1 MIISL
6 YAFRVLSSYPGLFW
20 LRILT
25 QNNIEES
32 QEGPIHKRT
41 VNVNCVDPLGRSAI
55 LMAID
60 NENYEMLKL
69 LIDSNVDVKDALLY
83 AVSEEFVEAVELL
96 LNIDGDPYVSSNLLK
111 KLVGQF
117 PCRLLTWRLTW
128 RLYTAYEAEI
138 IQILLLGLINIKY
151 GDIF

>member
-1 MIISL
+1 MSNFNINL
-6 YAFRVLSSYPGLFW
+6 LELRYEDARVTECRLFRI
-20 LRILT
+20 RILT

-32 QEGPIHKRT
+32 QRKPFHQRT

-69 LIDSNVDVKDALLY
+69 LIDNNVDVKDALLY

-96 LNIDGDPYVSSNLLK
+96 LDIEEDRWKLGDAHVSFTIVFYVHNGKSL
-111 KLVGQF
+111 GIF
-117 PCRLLTWRLTW
+117 PSPK
-128 RLYTAYEAEI
+128 A
-138 IQILLLGLINIKY
+138 
-151 GDIF
+151 